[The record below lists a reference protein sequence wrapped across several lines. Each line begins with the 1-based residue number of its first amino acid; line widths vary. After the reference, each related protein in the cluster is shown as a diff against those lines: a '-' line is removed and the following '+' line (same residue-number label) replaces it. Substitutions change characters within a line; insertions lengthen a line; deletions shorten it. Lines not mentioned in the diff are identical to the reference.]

1 MPRIKKPQRA
11 SLREVRI
18 RRDGEYAVITFVDES
33 IGGMHL
39 NLGMEVQ
46 KMSGSEILERFNEV
60 VDAMEAGVD
69 AWDRTVVEIPVGKP
83 QIEFATG
90 PEQWVPVGEVL
101 RCVIDE
107 SDDGQPAIWIDD
119 KELSWAEF
127 GRMLMVFNGW
137 ACGLRSFPRS
147 ESMSSR
153 SARWGCRIAAK
164 VDRRLA

>member
-18 RRDGEYAVITFVDES
+18 ERDGEYAVITFVDES

-39 NLGMEVQ
+39 RLGADVQ
-46 KMSGSEILERFNEV
+46 GMSDSEILERFNEV
-60 VDAMEAGVD
+60 VDAMEARVD

-83 QIEFATG
+83 QIEFSSG
-90 PEQWVPVGEVL
+90 SEQWVPVGEVL
-101 RCVIDE
+101 RCIIDE
-107 SDDGQPAIWIDD
+107 SDDGRPAIWIDD

-137 ACGLRSFPRS
+137 G
-147 ESMSSR
+147 M
-153 SARWGCRIAAK
+153 RIAFVPEERVHEQPLIK
-164 VDRRLA
+164 VGTPDRGEA